1 MSDPE
6 YHLRPPSAAPAST
19 NLLLVG
25 ALVVLTL
32 LLVYQTVTTG
42 TSGGA
47 PTYYEPRQVTP
58 RGELGADEAATTE
71 VFRRASQSVVFVK
84 TKGFQHNYFG
94 RSEERELSSGSGIV
108 WDESGYIVTNFHVVR
123 DSLQEGKFA
132 TLEVQFPDDVVVEA
146 EVIGG
151 VFEHDLAVL
160 KISPAGLELRP
171 ILVGTSNDLEVGQNA
186 QAIGNPFGFSQ
197 TLSTGVIGGLNRTV
211 SSAETG
217 QYLTGLIQTDAAI
230 NPGNSGGPL
239 LDSSGRLIGV
249 NTAIISPT
257 GSYAGLG
264 FAVPVDTVVTSVNR
278 VLDEASGKQ
287 TPDKLG
293 ASVISRER
301 ALEYGYPVEWVD
313 RGLVVELVIPNSAA
327 HDAGLR
333 RGDQITSIDG
343 VRPGSVSELRD
354 AVQSHEP
361 GDIVE
366 LTIFRGSRER
376 ILSVTLRA
384 RKLFF

>member
-6 YHLRPPSAAPAST
+6 DYSRSQSAEPVST

-25 ALVVLTL
+25 ALVVLAT
-32 LLVYQTVTTG
+32 LLVYQTVT
-42 TSGGA
+42 SGPADG
-47 PTYYEPRQVTP
+47 PSTPYEPRTVTP
-58 RGELGADEAATTE
+58 RGELGADERATTE
-71 VFRRASQSVVFVK
+71 VFRRASQSVVFVT
-84 TKGFQHNYFG
+84 TKGFQPNYFG
-94 RSEERELSSGSGIV
+94 GGTERELSSGSGIV

-123 DSLQEGKFA
+123 DSLRAGKDA

-160 KISPAGLELRP
+160 KILPAGLELHP
-171 ILVGTSNDLEVGQNA
+171 ILVGTSQDLEVGQNA
-186 QAIGNPFGFSQ
+186 LAIGNPFGFSQ

-211 SSAETG
+211 SSAEPG

-264 FAVPVDTVVTSVNR
+264 FAVPVDTVVASMNR

-287 TPDKLG
+287 TADSFG
-293 ASVISRER
+293 ASVFSREALLQAGYR
-301 ALEYGYPVEWVD
+301 AEWVN
-313 RGLVVELVIPNSAA
+313 RGLVVSTVNPNSAA
-327 HDAGLR
+327 ADAGLR
-333 RGDQITSIDG
+333 SGDQITSIDG
-343 VRPGSVSELRD
+343 VRLGDVSELRK
-354 AVQSHEP
+354 AIQSREP
-361 GDIVE
+361 GDVVE
-366 LTIFRGSRER
+366 LTILRGNREGT
-376 ILSVTLRA
+376 ISVTLRA

>member
-6 YHLRPPSAAPAST
+6 YHSRPPSAAPVST

-32 LLVYQTVTTG
+32 LLVYQTVTSG
-42 TSGGA
+42 TSGKA
-47 PTYYEPRQVTP
+47 PNYYEPRQVTP
-58 RGELGADEAATTE
+58 RGELGAGEAAMTD

-84 TKGFQHNYFG
+84 TKGFQPNYFG
-94 RSEERELSSGSGIV
+94 GGAERELSSGSGIV

-123 DSLQEGKFA
+123 DSLQAGKYA

-160 KISPAGLELRP
+160 KISPADLELHP
-171 ILVGTSNDLEVGQNA
+171 ILVGTSNDLEVGQDA
-186 QAIGNPFGFSQ
+186 LAIGNPFGFSQ

-211 SSAETG
+211 SRAEPG

-239 LDSSGRLIGV
+239 LDSIGRLIGV

-264 FAVPVDTVVTSVNR
+264 FAVPVDTVVASVNR

-293 ASVISRER
+293 AFVVSREV
-301 ALEYGYPVEWVD
+301 ALEHGYPEDWVD
-313 RGLVVELVIPNSAA
+313 RGLVVGIVIPNSAA
-327 HDAGLR
+327 EDAGLQSW
-333 RGDQITSIDG
+333 DQITTLDG
-343 VRPGSVSELRD
+343 VRLGKVSELRD
-354 AVQSHEP
+354 ALQSRAP
-361 GDIVE
+361 GDVAE
-366 LTIFRGSRER
+366 LTIFRGLHKVT
-376 ILSVTLRA
+376 LSVTLRP

>member
-1 MSDPE
+1 MKDPE
-6 YHLRPPSAAPAST
+6 DHSRLPSTEPVST
-19 NLLLVG
+19 DLLLVG
-25 ALVVLTL
+25 ALVVLST
-32 LLVYQTVTTG
+32 LLVYQAV
-42 TSGGA
+42 TSGTAGGSSGH
-47 PTYYEPRQVTP
+47 YEPRAVTP
-58 RGELGADEAATTE
+58 RGELGADEGAAID
-71 VFRRASQSVVFVK
+71 VFRSASRSVVFVK
-84 TKGFQHNYFG
+84 TKGFQPNFG
-94 RSEERELSSGSGIV
+94 EGTEREISSGSGIV

-123 DSLQEGKFA
+123 DSLQAGKYA

-146 EVIGG
+146 EVVGG

-160 KISPAGLELRP
+160 KVVPAGLELHP
-171 ILVGTSNDLEVGQNA
+171 ILVGTSHDLEVGQKA
-186 QAIGNPFGFSQ
+186 LAIGNPFGFSQ

-211 SSAETG
+211 SSAEPG

-264 FAVPVDTVVTSVNR
+264 FAVPVDTVVASVNR

-287 TPDKLG
+287 TPDQLG
-293 ASVISRER
+293 ATVISRAG
-301 ALEYGYPVEWVD
+301 ALELRYPAEWVD
-313 RGLVVELVIPNSAA
+313 RGLVVISVIPGSAA
-327 HDAGLR
+327 ADAGLKVA
-333 RGDQITSIDG
+333 DQITSLDG
-343 VRPGSVSELRD
+343 VHLGDVAELRD
-354 AVQSHEP
+354 ALQTHEP

-366 LTIFRGSRER
+366 LSIFRGRHKVT
-376 ILSVTLRA
+376 LSVTLRA

>member
-6 YHLRPPSAAPAST
+6 YHRRPPSAEPVST

-25 ALVVLTL
+25 ALVVLTSL
-32 LLVYQTVTTG
+32 LAYQTITSS
-42 TSGGA
+42 TSGGI
-47 PTYYEPRQVTP
+47 PRYYEPRAVTP
-58 RGELGADEAATTE
+58 RGELGAGESATTD
-71 VFRRASQSVVFVK
+71 VFSRASRSVVFVK
-84 TKGFQHNYFG
+84 TKGFQPNYFG
-94 RSEERELSSGSGIV
+94 GGTERELSSGSGIV

-123 DSLQEGKFA
+123 DSLRAGKYA

-160 KISPAGLELRP
+160 KISPSGMELHP
-171 ILVGTSNDLEVGQNA
+171 ILVGTSDDLEVGQNA
-186 QAIGNPFGFSQ
+186 LAIGNPFGFSQ

-211 SSAETG
+211 SSAEPG

-249 NTAIISPT
+249 NTAIVSPT

-264 FAVPVDTVVTSVNR
+264 FAVPVDTVVASVNR

-287 TPDKLG
+287 TPDVLG
-293 ASVISRER
+293 ASVLSRES
-301 ALEYGYPVEWVD
+301 ALELGFSEQLVD
-313 RGLVVELVIPNSAA
+313 RGLIVAMVVPNSAA
-327 HDAGLR
+327 ADAGLEA
-333 RGDQITSIDG
+333 GDQITRIDG
-343 VRPGSVSELRD
+343 IRLADVSELRD
-354 AVQSHEP
+354 AIKSHKP

-366 LTIFRGSRER
+366 LKIIRLDREGT
-376 ILSVTLRA
+376 LSVPLRA